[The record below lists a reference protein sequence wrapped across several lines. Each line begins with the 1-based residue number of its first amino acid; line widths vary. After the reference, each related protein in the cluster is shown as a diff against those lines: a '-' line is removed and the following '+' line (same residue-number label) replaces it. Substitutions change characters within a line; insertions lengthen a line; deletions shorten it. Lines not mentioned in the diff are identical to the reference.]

1 MLSQDFNL
9 YLILFSGLGLF
20 ALSVYLFVSSI
31 FTNNTDADALAWA
44 SGDEPNQSDSSFINY
59 SRPLVHNFTLQHA
72 QRIKSEN
79 YRKKVEKRILTAGLS
94 RTINV
99 DEYIGLQILWGLMF
113 PVVFVI
119 LNFALQLDYPY
130 WAALAIGAFGV
141 IFPGFYCNTQK
152 KARYTSVIV
161 ELPFFIDLLAL
172 CTEAGLDFVGGIER
186 IVDKAE
192 DDSVLASELR
202 TVLKDIKIGSS
213 RADALRGM
221 VQRLD
226 IPEITSFIAVVV
238 DSDATGASISQVL
251 KDQSEQM
258 RLERFV
264 RAEKA
269 GAEATQKMLI
279 PMMIFI
285 LPAVFI
291 MVFSPVVLQFFYG
304 GN

>member
-1 MLSQDFNL
+1 
-9 YLILFSGLGLF
+9 LGLF
-20 ALSVYLFVSSI
+20 ALSVYLFVSSV
-31 FTNNTDADALAWA
+31 FTNNADADALAWA
-44 SGDEPNQSDSSFINY
+44 SGDEPNKSDSAFINY
-59 SRPLVHNFTLQHA
+59 SRQLVHNFTLQHA

-113 PVVFVI
+113 PVVFVV
-119 LNFALQLDYPY
+119 LNFALQLGYPY
-130 WAALAIGAFGV
+130 WMAGAIGAFGA

-152 KARYTSVIV
+152 KTRYSSVIV

-186 IVDKAE
+186 IVEKADE
-192 DDSVLASELR
+192 NSVLANEFR

-213 RADALRGM
+213 RADALKGM
-221 VQRLD
+221 VKRLD
-226 IPEITSFIAVVV
+226 ISEITSFIAVVV
-238 DSDATGASISQVL
+238 DSDSTGASISTVL

-269 GAEATQKMLI
+269 GGEASQKMLI
-279 PMMIFI
+279 PMMVFI

-291 MVFSPVVLQFFYG
+291 MVFSPVILQFFYG
-304 GN
+304 GQ